1 MGVATGYQEILRVLQ
16 TYIEGSSKGDV
27 DKLKQ
32 VFQEDCRMYGSVGG
46 TRYDVPIA
54 EFIKMAADMPADTGS
69 YKGTVTSVTQVGD
82 AAVATV
88 AEDGCWGE
96 VSFVDFFSL
105 VFIGG
110 AWKVVN
116 KCFAHTAGEMPAR

>member
-1 MGVATGYQEILRVLQ
+1 MGVAPDFEEILRVLQ

-27 DKLKQ
+27 AKLKQ
-32 VFQEDCRMYGSVGG
+32 VFHEECRMYGSVSG

-54 EFIKMAADMPADTGS
+54 EFIKMAADMPADNGS
-69 YKGTVTSVTQVGD
+69 YKGTVTSVTLVGD
-82 AAVATV
+82 AAIATV

-105 VFIGG
+105 VRIGG
-110 AWKVVN
+110 QWKVAN
-116 KCFAHTAGEMPAR
+116 KCFAHTAGEMPAS